1 MTEID
6 AEKQKNSRALMWTIL
21 LIALVQMAQPAIT
34 PGIDQIATDVFP
46 EWSLQT
52 IQTVMSLP
60 SVMSIFA
67 GVITAIL
74 VGFGLATK
82 KALVVFGL
90 ALMVVTGIAAFVLN
104 TRFWQL
110 IVLNLILGAG
120 FGTFIPHAQSIV
132 FDSFDEKMR
141 QFISGVQFS
150 FINGGGIIMSV
161 VGGFLATI
169 VWYGGYLVMLMALP
183 VLIVAW
189 IVIPKG
195 ERIRPRS
202 SGSKGAKLPKDVYYH
217 AVLVF
222 LFIML
227 HNVGPINLSTHII
240 NGNMGDTATTG
251 IATAL
256 MMIGG
261 VVSGMLFPK
270 LSTVFRDNIFPIAF
284 VLQFIAFSMLNLF
297 SYSLSMTLAAMFI
310 SGTSTSLFIP
320 RCIFNVSNLTEP
332 SNSATASTLISSV
345 AAGSGGFLSPVIITN
360 LTLAFGG
367 DSTRFRYQFTAIV
380 CLILAGLLLM
390 NNIRRQRKTVPA

>member
-6 AEKQKNSRALMWTIL
+6 AAKQKNSRALMWTIL

-67 GVITAIL
+67 GVVTAIL
-74 VGFGLATK
+74 VGCGLATK
-82 KALVVFGL
+82 KALVIFGL
-90 ALMVVTGIAAFVLN
+90 AMMVVTGIAAFVLN

-110 IVLNLILGAG
+110 ILLNLMLGAG
-120 FGTFIPHAQSIV
+120 FGTFIPHSQSIV

-150 FINGGGIIMSV
+150 FINAGGIIMSV

-169 VWYGGYLVMLMALP
+169 VWHGGYLVMLMALP

-195 ERIRPRS
+195 ERIKPRT
-202 SGSKGAKLPKDVYYH
+202 SGKGAKLPKGVYYH

-261 VVSGMLFPK
+261 VVSGLLFPK
-270 LSTVFRDNIFPIAF
+270 LSAVCRDNIFPIAF
-284 VLQFIAFSMLNLF
+284 TLQFIAFSMLNLF
-297 SYSLSMTLAAMFI
+297 PYSLTMTLAAMFI
-310 SGTSTSLFIP
+310 SGLSTSLFIP
-320 RCIFNVSNLTEP
+320 RCIFNVSNMTEP

-345 AAGSGGFLSPVIITN
+345 AAGSGGFLTPVIITN
-360 LTLAFGG
+360 LTVALGG

-380 CLILAGLLLM
+380 CLVLAGLLLF
-390 NNIRRQRKTVPA
+390 NNIRRQRKAVSV